1 MFVLNGTLGNA
12 SSVILSVYL
21 LLEVGKKKEDNKVP

>member
-12 SSVILSVYL
+12 SLVILLVFL
-21 LLEVGKKKEDNKVP
+21 LLEVGKKERR